1 MIKVRLEPD
10 GKDLEFSGI
19 KTVLGL
25 LNKLGLRPTMALVAR
40 EGQLL
45 TPDRR
50 IGRGDEIMVRKVTS
64 AG

>member
-10 GKDLEFSGI
+10 GVDLEFHGL

-25 LNKLGLRPTMALVAR
+25 LNKLGLRPTMALVIR
-40 EGQLL
+40 EDRLL
-45 TPDRR
+45 TADIR
-50 IGRGDEIMVRKVTS
+50 IKRGDEILVRKVTS

>member
-10 GKDLEFSGI
+10 GKDLEFHGL

-25 LNKLGLRPTMALVAR
+25 LNKLGLRPTMALVVR
-40 EGQLL
+40 DGGLL
-45 TPDRR
+45 TPDIR
-50 IGRGDEIMVRKVTS
+50 IKSGDEILVRKVTS

>member
-10 GKDLEFSGI
+10 GKDLEFHGL

-25 LNKLGLRPTMALVAR
+25 LNKLGLRPTMALVVR
-40 EGQLL
+40 GGGLL
-45 TPDRR
+45 TPDIR
-50 IGRGDEIMVRKVTS
+50 IKSGDEILVRKVTS